1 MFAKRPAFNVRRH
14 ASIGRQFTHCP
25 SCDSDL
31 LQVESLC
38 ALASPGTIVERRCP
52 DCGHG
57 DALEL
62 TCADAERLCRHAAEL
77 AAELRV
83 LADRLETSGELLFP
97 TSR

>member
-1 MFAKRPAFNVRRH
+1 LFASAPLFTVRRH

-38 ALASPGTIVERRCP
+38 ALASPGTMVERRCP

-62 TCADAERLCRHAAEL
+62 TSADAERLCRHAAEL

-83 LADRLETSGELLFP
+83 LADRLEAGGELLFP
-97 TSR
+97 TAR